1 MIKTFIL
8 AFIIGLSLFTGGCA
22 QNSSSGSEEKSSER
36 DAVNTLQFGTKYSVK
51 GEVNDL
57 RDLVA
62 GLLGENYWPD
72 TLFSGEELSE
82 RTGISEEMY
91 DSFLADY
98 QHTGAGIDRMIL
110 IEAKEDQIENIE
122 NYLNEYRDVL
132 LQIYEQQPQNKAKV
146 FASRIETIDRYVCF
160 VQLGADL
167 SALKEKGEDEMIR
180 HCQEENERA
189 LDIIEK
195 NVLK

>member
-91 DSFLADY
+91 DSFLAEY

-167 SALKEKGEDEMIR
+167 SAIREKGEEEMIR
-180 HCQEENERA
+180 HYQEENERA

>member
-91 DSFLADY
+91 DSFLAEY

-195 NVLK
+195 NVSK

>member
-22 QNSSSGSEEKSSER
+22 QNSSSGSEEKNSER

-91 DSFLADY
+91 DSFLAEY

-167 SALKEKGEDEMIR
+167 SAIKEKGEEEMIR

>member
-8 AFIIGLSLFTGGCA
+8 AFVIGLSLFTGGCA

-91 DSFLADY
+91 DSFLAEY

-167 SALKEKGEDEMIR
+167 SAIKEKGEEEMIR

>member
-91 DSFLADY
+91 DSFLAEY

-110 IEAKEDQIENIE
+110 IEAKEDQVENIE

>member
-8 AFIIGLSLFTGGCA
+8 AVIIRLSLFTGGCA

-91 DSFLADY
+91 DSFLAEY

>member
-91 DSFLADY
+91 DSFLAEY

-167 SALKEKGEDEMIR
+167 TAIKEKGEEEMIR

>member
-22 QNSSSGSEEKSSER
+22 QNSSSGNEEKSSER

-91 DSFLADY
+91 DSFLAEY

>member
-8 AFIIGLSLFTGGCA
+8 AFVIGLSLFTGGCA

-91 DSFLADY
+91 DSFLAEY

-167 SALKEKGEDEMIR
+167 SVLKEKGEDEMIR

>member
-8 AFIIGLSLFTGGCA
+8 AFVIGLSLFTGGCA

-91 DSFLADY
+91 DSFLAEY
-98 QHTGAGIDRMIL
+98 QHTGAGSDRMIL

>member
-51 GEVNDL
+51 AEVNDL

-91 DSFLADY
+91 DSFLAEY

>member
-91 DSFLADY
+91 DSFLAEY

-167 SALKEKGEDEMIR
+167 SAIKEKGEEEMIR

>member
-91 DSFLADY
+91 DSFLAEY

-160 VQLGADL
+160 VQLGEDL